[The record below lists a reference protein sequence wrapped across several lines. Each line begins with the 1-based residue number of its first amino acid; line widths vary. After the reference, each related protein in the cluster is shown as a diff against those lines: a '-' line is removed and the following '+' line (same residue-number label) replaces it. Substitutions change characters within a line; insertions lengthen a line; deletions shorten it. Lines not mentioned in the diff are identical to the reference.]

1 MGTFRTLVPVL
12 VLTAA
17 VFAACGE
24 DDEPENEPPSSTTP
38 SPPASESA
46 TATAGTSD
54 APTATD
60 AAELPDACDVLTAD
74 DVATAFGVE
83 FGDPTP
89 GVGGHTEGD
98 VEWQSDNCQWES
110 TDLVEIQ
117 LALTGPADFT
127 GDDAFTCPEPTTILS
142 TVEPVQ
148 GLGEAAYWEVDDS
161 PPLEAKLRVC
171 AAAYNFDIDIEYED
185 GVDFQG
191 DPQQQ
196 SIALA
201 GVVLAELGG

>member
-1 MGTFRTLVPVL
+1 MGTFRRLIPVL
-12 VLTAA
+12 VLTTAA
-17 VFAACGE
+17 FAACGE
-24 DDEPENEPPSSTTP
+24 DDEPENEPPTSTTP

-46 TATAGTSD
+46 
-54 APTATD
+54 PTAPEV
-60 AAELPDACDVLTAD
+60 AELPDACDVLTAD

-117 LALTGPADFT
+117 LALTGPDDFT

-142 TVEPVQ
+142 TVEPVP
-148 GLGEAAYWEVDDS
+148 GLGEAAYWEVDDD
-161 PPLEAKLRVC
+161 PPLEATLRVC
-171 AAAYNFDIDIEYED
+171 TSGYNFDLDVEYED

-201 GVVLAELGG
+201 GVVLAELGE